1 MNSRSIE
8 LPVLDAQQINDY
20 ERLEELDLP
29 KELLQ
34 AAIKTLET
42 HNCKACVGK
51 TYRLMI
57 AFLFLGGLVLI
68 LALFSFVFFSE
79 WSFQLLIAGAALV
92 VMSLFYFYFDSVRQ
106 AELFDTTLS
115 KLQARTF
122 SVLVVKPRR
131 GIIKEVKRGDEL
143 GKAVEKERVVA
154 LEISINDFFLETYI
168 KDKYRV
174 ENGGEGDGEDLPEPQ
189 VRF

>member
-8 LPVLDAQQINDY
+8 LPVLDAQQINDFD
-20 ERLEELDLP
+20 RLEELDLP
-29 KELLQ
+29 NELLQ

-42 HNCKACVGK
+42 HNCKASVGK

-68 LALFSFVFFSE
+68 VALFSFVFFSE

-106 AELFDTTLS
+106 AELFETTLS
-115 KLQARTF
+115 KLQAKTF

-131 GIIKEVKRGDEL
+131 GIIKEVRRGDGLE
-143 GKAVEKERVVA
+143 KAVEKERVVA

-174 ENGGEGDGEDLPEPQ
+174 ENGGKEDGEDLPEPQ